1 MKRIIF
7 LLTALVLSLGALSAQ
22 QKQAVIS
29 AKETVYDF
37 GEIKE
42 ADGKVAHTF
51 VIENTGDAPLV
62 LTRVIASCGC
72 TTPEWT
78 KEPIAPGK
86 SGDVKITYNPAGRP
100 GIFAKAI
107 SIYSNGKKGSF
118 ILTIKGKV
126 K

>member
-7 LLTALVLSLGALSAQ
+7 LLTALVLSLSALSAQ

-86 SGDVKITYNPAGRP
+86 SGDVKITYNPVGRP
-100 GIFAKAI
+100 GVFAKAI

>member
-51 VIENTGDAPLV
+51 VIENTG
-62 LTRVIASCGC
+62 
-72 TTPEWT
+72 
-78 KEPIAPGK
+78 
-86 SGDVKITYNPAGRP
+86 
-100 GIFAKAI
+100 
-107 SIYSNGKKGSF
+107 YSNGKKGSF